1 MARRIKDQNY
11 YVTNGWMI
19 NQLGLSGRE
28 LQVYAIIYGFTQ
40 DGETEFN
47 GSLNYIMEWL
57 GTSSYHTVIRTLNA
71 LIAKQ
76 LIVKRQTEI
85 NGVKTNY
92 YKAVF
97 PPPFPQN
104 LGTAEMTEGT
114 AKTAEGYCQNGR
126 EGTAKT
132 AEGGTA
138 KTADNIYINKDI
150 YKDIDINNKSTGDGK
165 PPEKKFCTPYEHIR
179 KYYNDICHSFPKC
192 ISLSDKR
199 KKAIDARWK
208 EYGQDLQ
215 VFAKLFTLA
224 EESDFLKG
232 KNDRNWSATFD
243 WMLNQNNM
251 VKVLEGKYRN
261 KGGAG
266 NVGTKPLT
274 TAELEAKLRAS
285 GQLKEAPDWMQ

>member
-1 MARRIKDQNY
+1 MARIKDQNY

-47 GSLNYIMEWL
+47 GSLTYLMEWL
-57 GTSSYHTVIRTLNA
+57 NVNSKHTVIKAIDGLIKKGLVAKRQQMTSTGPVNYYITTPISSGAENA
-71 LIAKQ
+71 LGSAKSAP
-76 LIVKRQTEI
+76 RQCKKCTGDSAESAP
-85 NGVKTNY
+85 GGSAESAPDNY
-92 YKAVF
+92 
-97 PPPFPQN
+97 
-104 LGTAEMTEGT
+104 
-114 AKTAEGYCQNGR
+114 
-126 EGTAKT
+126 
-132 AEGGTA
+132 
-138 KTADNIYINKDI
+138 I
-150 YKDIDINNKSTGDGK
+150 YKDIDNNNNNNNNKSDDDEKLLGK
-165 PPEKKFCTPYEHIR
+165 NPCTPYEHIR
-179 KYYNDICHSFPKC
+179 KYYNNICHSFPKC

-243 WMLNQNNM
+243 WLLNQNNM